1 MKFLLLVGLV
11 LLLRTQ
17 SSQVQ
22 AFATTSHSSP
32 LTEISGK
39 MAASSSSSALHM
51 ARTRGLERREEGAT
65 PLRKF
70 SLFAV
75 QLQDFII
82 DALFRCGGG
91 DSLI

>member
-1 MKFLLLVGLV
+1 MVPMKFLLLVGLV
-11 LLLRTQ
+11 LLRTQ

-22 AFATTSHSSP
+22 AFAATSHSSS
-32 LTEISGK
+32 LTEISGQK
-39 MAASSSSSALHM
+39 MASSSALHM

-65 PLRKF
+65 PLRKCR
-70 SLFAV
+70 LFAV
-75 QLQDFII
+75 QLQDLTI

>member
-1 MKFLLLVGLV
+1 MVPMKFLLLVGLV
-11 LLLRTQ
+11 LLRTQ

-22 AFATTSHSSP
+22 AFATTTCHSSS
-32 LTEISGK
+32 LTEISGQK
-39 MAASSSSSALHM
+39 MASSSSSSSALHM

-70 SLFAV
+70 RSFAV

-82 DALFRCGGG
+82 DAL
-91 DSLI
+91 